1 MTIREQETD
10 MESERQL
17 KVTVPPEMMIRLHS
31 IKVLTGKNLTDQVRE
46 ALEEYFAEMDA
57 GTMNAR

>member
-10 MESERQL
+10 TESERQL
-17 KVTVPPEMMIRLHS
+17 KVTVPPETMIRLHS
-31 IKVLTGKNLTDQVRE
+31 IKVLTGKNLTEQVRE
-46 ALEEYFAEMDA
+46 ALQEYFAEMDA

>member
-10 MESERQL
+10 TGSERQL
-17 KVTVPPEMMIRLHS
+17 KVTVPPETMIRLHS
-31 IKVLTGKNLTDQVRE
+31 IKVLTGKNLTEQVRE
-46 ALEEYFAEMDA
+46 ALQEYFAEMDA